1 MFASYESELVEIKKT
16 LKGYVQS
23 IPSAKGDERLQQ
35 IDAANEA
42 LEQAQD
48 LLDKMSYDDSMEDKV
63 EGYKREI
70 ASIESMIKKS
80 IAKAQANIEREEL
93 LGDVRMNDLDL
104 TSQDHQQRYADSTA
118 RLDSQSAIIQ
128 DSQRMTE
135 DTIAITTEALVEL
148 DRQRGVIERS
158 HERLGGINSSLDR
171 AGKIM
176 KGIWRRMV
184 TNKLIMGFIIILLLG
199 GIAAI
204 IYFAWFYH
212 PGNGGGGNNDQSN

>member
-1 MFASYESELVEIKKT
+1 MFASYESELIEVKKT
-16 LKGYVQS
+16 LKGYVQT
-23 IPSAKGDERLQQ
+23 IPSAKGEDRLQQ

-70 ASIESMIKKS
+70 ASIESMLKKS
-80 IAKAQANIEREEL
+80 ITKAQQNIERESL

-118 RLDSQSAIIQ
+118 TLESHSAIIQ

-135 DTIAITTEALVEL
+135 DTIAITNEALVEL
-148 DRQRGVIERS
+148 DRQRGVMERS
-158 HERLGGINSSLDR
+158 RDRLGGINSSLDR

-176 KGIWRRMV
+176 KSMWRRMI
-184 TNKLIMGFIIILLLG
+184 TNKLIMVLIILFLLASIG
-199 GIAAI
+199 LIV
-204 IYFAWFYH
+204 YFAWFYK
-212 PGNGGGGNNDQSN
+212 PSDDSS